1 MILSLR
7 RQNRRVNQG
16 KINKTQ
22 QYNEIH
28 GDPLISRNALS
39 QITKNNNDQ
48 FPEYM
53 EKSMKT
59 LIYSNSTEVN
69 FQQYCNCQFK

>member
-1 MILSLR
+1 M
-7 RQNRRVNQG
+7 
-16 KINKTQ
+16 K
-22 QYNEIH
+22 IH
-28 GDPLISRNALS
+28 GDPLISRNALF